1 MSTQIA
7 ACLLGLVAWSIPA
20 AATPDSVRTHQRV
33 VTKLAEGVYSI
44 AHKDVSDDWP
54 QGNTVVVVGDQCV
67 LVVDACLLPS
77 SAREDV
83 AEIRRITSKP
93 VRYLVNTH
101 WHIDHNGGNS
111 AYTDA
116 FPDVAIVAHA
126 ETRRIMN
133 GVNPVVAAG
142 WVDPKGA
149 LAKQISD
156 LEQSLATGNGEDGKP
171 LSAEARAA
179 LPERIAARKRQVE
192 EYRTFAYR
200 PPTVVFDRELSVD
213 LGNREVQVLHL
224 GRGNTPGDAVV
235 YLPKERIL
243 ATGDLLVRPVPYM
256 RGSYP
261 SEWRR
266 TLRAMAELDAEVIV
280 PGHGEVLR
288 DKQYLNDVIALLE
301 SVIRQVEAIA
311 PTVRN
316 VEDVHVDIE
325 SFRKRMAG
333 DDPENNI
340 WWQDLVATGLVERV
354 FLEAKGRL

>member
-1 MSTQIA
+1 MRTHVA
-7 ACLLGLVAWSIPA
+7 ACLVGLAIASFPLSSSA
-20 AATPDSVRTHQRV
+20 ESVRTHRRV
-33 VTKLAEGVYSI
+33 VTKLADGIYAIV
-44 AHKDVSDDWP
+44 HKDVSDDWP
-54 QGNTVVVVGDQCV
+54 QGNTVVVVGDRGV

-83 AEIRRITSKP
+83 AEIRRLTSKP

-111 AYTDA
+111 AYTEA
-116 FPDVAIVAHA
+116 FPDVEVVAHA
-126 ETRRIMN
+126 ETQRIMN
-133 GVNPVVAAG
+133 AVNPVVAAG
-142 WVDPKGA
+142 WVDPNGA
-149 LAKQISD
+149 LAQQIAE
-156 LEQSLATGNGEDGKP
+156 LERSLASGNGEDGKP
-171 LSAEARAA
+171 LSVDAREA

-192 EYRTFAYR
+192 EYRSFVYR
-200 PPTVVFDRELSVD
+200 SPTVAFDRELTLD

-243 ATGDLLVRPVPYM
+243 VTGDLLVRPVPYM

-266 TLRAMAELDAEVIV
+266 TLRAMAALEADVIV

-288 DKQYLNDVIALLE
+288 DKRYLDDVIALLE
-301 SVIRQVEAIA
+301 SVLRQVEAIA

-316 VEDVHVDIE
+316 VEDVRVDIE

-333 DDPENNI
+333 DDPENNV
-340 WWQDLVATGLVERV
+340 WWQDLVVTGLVERA